1 MINACLHFD
10 AAMEQVKTELDRR
23 LLTAPFPVRAYTAH
37 LTLTHGKFIRA
48 RAVLACAMD
57 GEKMVPA
64 DAAAFAVAIE
74 LLHLATL
81 VHDDIMDEADL
92 RRGVETL
99 QKRYGKRTAVI
110 CGDYL
115 LAAAM
120 RSLAQVQEND
130 RYRELDAYRYV
141 NQICMGELRQ
151 NRNNRNFSLSMF
163 RYLSIINGKTAALF
177 EASCYA
183 GALAQG
189 RPPETAGIG
198 MSGAGR
204 PSDAAG
210 IGSGAGRPLE
220 AAGIGT
226 PGTGRLPEAAGEK
239 ERLRLYRRF
248 GRYLGIIFQL
258 TDDCI
263 DFESDNRTAGKNVQ
277 SDYEQGVVTL
287 PVIYT
292 FYRKP
297 QLRQRA
303 RQGRLAVP
311 ELLRAVAD
319 SGGVSFTRRTAG
331 RYYEKALA
339 ALLALALPPG
349 QQEQLKALLDGAYL
363 GLKKEP
369 LKLVQTG

>member
-37 LTLTHGKFIRA
+37 LTLAHGKFIRA

-151 NRNNRNFSLSMF
+151 NRNNRNFGLSMF

-189 RPPETAGIG
+189 RPSEAAGIG

-204 PSDAAG
+204 P
-210 IGSGAGRPLE
+210 
-220 AAGIGT
+220 
-226 PGTGRLPEAAGEK
+226 PEAAGEK

-303 RQGRLAVP
+303 GQGRLAVP

-349 QQEQLKALLDGAYL
+349 QQEQLKALLDKAYL